1 MALTVIF
8 ILNKLT
14 NIGLCCRWW
23 HSCFTNTHILGV
35 HFYLFICITW
45 YIFQITNSVHFILFT
60 VLAPS
65 SDQYLVMFEE
75 QYSTS
80 GILEVLIASRQSG
93 FIDLEYS
100 ANQNLIG
107 GRDQLIRVGYNAF
120 NFSTTLQGRNSEIKR
135 KAMLINASVPISV
148 YGMSQWYGSAEAYMA
163 LPVNALGNEY
173 RVVSYEP
180 TQDDSEFMVAAIYDN
195 TKVNITFFKGH
206 RAPSVSGMQCSYNG
220 NEDMCTIV
228 LNKLQTLHIQNRH
241 DLTGTQIAS
250 NQSIGVLSG
259 TKCTHVIASF
269 GDCQPLVSYLLPIKH
284 WGHRFIVPPLSPAP
298 AHVVKIWSAENN
310 TVVMVTDRN
319 NVTQQYSV
327 KMDDGW
333 KKTFR
338 GNLPLYLSS
347 NKPIMVT
354 VISAEKSHVVEASMV
369 AIPPIKHY
377 NSSYTIAFAK
387 AGDYDNK
394 LLLFGDRNIISS
406 IMLNGSPISGGNIT
420 SVPHGNNVLLRLDVK
435 TDYAFLDSYGSNATF
450 GAIAYGISRGKYP
463 LVYAYP
469 GGMRFPNIW
478 FFVIRRVLSML
489 YGILNK
495 EYETYI

>member
-1 MALTVIF
+1 MHTQLSKSLQMTTSSMALTVTF
-8 ILNKLT
+8 ILKIT
-14 NIGLCCRWW
+14 KIKLCCRWW
-23 HSCFTNTHILGV
+23 HSCFTNTPFLPFLGV
-35 HFYLFICITW
+35 HFYLFTLCHMV
-45 YIFQITNSVHFILFT
+45 YISNYNAVHFILFT

-75 QYSTS
+75 QYSSS
-80 GILEVLIASRQSG
+80 GILEVLIASRQDG
-93 FIDLEYS
+93 IIDFDDPG
-100 ANQNLIG
+100 NQNAIVG
-107 GRDQLIRVGYNAF
+107 NQEPIRVGYNVF

-148 YGMSQWYGSAEAYMA
+148 FGMTQWYGSAEAYMA
-163 LPVNALGNEY
+163 LPVSALGNEY

-180 TQDDSEFMVAAIYDN
+180 TQDDSEFMVAAIHDN

-241 DLTGTQIAS
+241 DLTGTRIAS

-284 WGHRFIVPPLSPAP
+284 WGHKFIVPPLSPAP
-298 AHVVKIWSAENN
+298 AHVVKIWSAEDN
-310 TVVMVTDRN
+310 TVVMVTDKN
-319 NVTQQYSV
+319 NGTQRHIV
-327 KMDDGW
+327 NMDDGW
-333 KKTFR
+333 NRTFR

-347 NKPIMVT
+347 DKPIMVT

-369 AIPPIKHY
+369 AVPSISHY

-387 AGDYDNK
+387 TGDYDNK
-394 LLLFGDRNIISS
+394 LLLFGDRNIISNV
-406 IMLNGSPISGGNIT
+406 MLNGSPISGGNIT
-420 SVPHGNNVLLRLDVK
+420 SVPPGNNVVLRVDVK
-435 TDYAFLDSYGSNATF
+435 TDYAFLDSNARNSTF
-450 GAIAYGISRGKYP
+450 GAIAYGISRAKYP

-469 GGMRFPNIW
+469 AGMRFPT
-478 FFVIRRVLSML
+478 V
-489 YGILNK
+489 
-495 EYETYI
+495 